1 MRKSYRKT
9 YGYVEKY
16 YPMKKRHPY
25 ICGKKLSKSRKLWRD
40 KLSLKRKNT
49 RCPRSSV
56 ATPPG
61 ARVLTSFAPIRGKLE
76 LSRQRHLRYHHVS

>member
-1 MRKSYRKT
+1 MLKKNIIGWKSLCVKVT
-9 YGYVEKY
+9 VKPMVMLKILPDEK
-16 YPMKKRHPY
+16 KVSIHAGR
-25 ICGKKLSKSRKLWRD
+25 KKLSKSRKLWRD

-61 ARVLTSFAPIRGKLE
+61 ARAN
-76 LSRQRHLRYHHVS
+76 